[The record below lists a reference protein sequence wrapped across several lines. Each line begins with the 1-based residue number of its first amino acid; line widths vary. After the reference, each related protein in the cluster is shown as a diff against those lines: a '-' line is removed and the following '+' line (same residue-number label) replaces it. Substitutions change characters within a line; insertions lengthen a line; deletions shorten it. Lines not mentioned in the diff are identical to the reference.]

1 MSESPD
7 SSSEEQPE
15 EQPEGQSEVTEEER
29 ARRRARVFGE
39 VLPEATDRRDV
50 SDPEE
55 TDREV
60 RRGDDWLRANVP
72 PHHGG

>member
-7 SSSEEQPE
+7 SSAEQPE
-15 EQPEGQSEVTEEER
+15 EQPEVTEEER

-39 VLPEATDRRDV
+39 VLPEATDRRD
-50 SDPEE
+50 DGDRPEE
-55 TDREV
+55 QRD
-60 RRGDDWLRANVP
+60 RGDDWLRANVP